1 LLDHPS
7 SKSILRTNHTKHTRK
22 RAKGKKEEIKLNE
35 ERYINLQRASQ
46 ISMGH
51 PSRLRKAREQI
62 RRLEGVAADLDGL
75 LVPTKMYIVALLL
88 FFPGKNESINQL
100 INQQG

>member
-1 LLDHPS
+1 
-7 SKSILRTNHTKHTRK
+7 
-22 RAKGKKEEIKLNE
+22 
-35 ERYINLQRASQ
+35 
-46 ISMGH
+46 MGH